1 MDQAAPAPAPRAA
14 TPGIVKSTRGKR
26 TSAEVWAKL
35 SDKEKARR
43 ESNRRSAQLAKKKKA
58 EEIKQ
63 LEESNAK
70 KRAKIAELDQ
80 LLPALTEEARRA
92 AAEIPAPPLDRDA
105 QAAVAAAV
113 GADPVLEELFG

>member
-1 MDQAAPAPAPRAA
+1 MKMKETQ
-14 TPGIVKSTRGKR
+14 
-26 TSAEVWAKL
+26 EKL
-35 SDKEKARR
+35 KKAMEDNER
-43 ESNRRSAQLAKKKKA
+43 EQLAKKKKA

-92 AAEIPAPPLDRDA
+92 AAEIPAQPLDRDA